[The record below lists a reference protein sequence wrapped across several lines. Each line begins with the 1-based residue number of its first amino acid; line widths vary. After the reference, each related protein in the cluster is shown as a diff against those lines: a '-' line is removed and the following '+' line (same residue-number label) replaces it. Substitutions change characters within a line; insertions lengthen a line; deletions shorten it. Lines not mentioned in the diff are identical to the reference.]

1 MDTSHITPSQH
12 TADGEP
18 PSRPAL
24 KRLRSQVRRAAEE
37 INRLQAENRRLR
49 QRVQELEQRPDVG
62 EDDAF
67 ITLDDP
73 EALRTQ
79 IEGFI
84 DAIDA
89 YLGDRDGT
97 PDDDA
102 AQ

>member
-1 MDTSHITPSQH
+1 MDTSPITPSQH

-18 PSRPAL
+18 PPRPAL
-24 KRLRSQVRRAAEE
+24 KRLQRQVRRAAEE
-37 INRLQAENRRLR
+37 IDRLQAENRRLR
-49 QRVQELEQRPDVG
+49 QRVQKLEQRPDVG

-97 PDDDA
+97 PNDDA
-102 AQ
+102 Q